1 MATSFPSGLD
11 SFVNPSASDALD
23 SGVVPHAAQ
32 HSNVNDAVEALEAK
46 VGVDGSAVTS
56 SLDYKVSAVEDGL
69 SVARP
74 LLTDGAYI
82 DGTNGLVLSGLSGNY
97 ASTPDSAAL
106 SVTGDI
112 DIKVKL
118 TMADWTPTSTKAL
131 VAKHNTAGNQRAYL
145 FRVDVGG
152 ILRLYTSPNGTAIV
166 SSVSTSP
173 LSFADNET
181 KWVRMTMDVD
191 DGSGN
196 RVVKF
201 YTSDDGSSW
210 SQLGTTVTSAGT
222 TSIYD
227 STVDLTVGAVLYN
240 TSEQLNG
247 TIHRVIIQ
255 DAYDTANNTSNVVF
269 DADFEA
275 EAADTLAF
283 TEDSTNAA
291 TVSVV
296 TTRYTVGLPGMGAI
310 SSGTNNIT
318 NDIDYFA
325 PFHVTQPIET
335 DMLAFEVTT
344 APSSTSTVYAAI
356 YSATDDYQPTGTPLA
371 SFGPISV
378 ATGTTGVYYA
388 QITPVTLP
396 PGQYVL
402 GFNDSVAFV
411 VRSIRYPVNAVHTFS
426 SNTFPLRLAAVRANG
441 AFPSSSAGWGDRLS
455 TSTTGLISPA
465 LLRWKAV

>member
-32 HSNVNDAVEALEAK
+32 HANVNDAVEALEAK
-46 VGVDGSAVTS
+46 VGVNGSAVTS
-56 SLDYKVSAVEDGL
+56 SLDFKVSAVEDGL

-97 ASTPDSAAL
+97 ASSPDSAAL

-112 DIKVKL
+112 DIKVKV
-118 TMADWTPTSTKAL
+118 TMADWTPTATNTL
-131 VAKHNTAGNQRAYL
+131 VAKHDTTGNQRAYL
-145 FRVDVGG
+145 FRVDFGG
-152 ILRLYTSPNGTAIV
+152 ILRLYTSPNGTTVV

-181 KWVRMTMDVD
+181 KWVRMTMDVN

-227 STVDLTVGAVLYN
+227 SPVDLTVGAVLYN
-240 TSEQLNG
+240 TTEQLNG
-247 TIHRVIIQ
+247 TVHRVIIQ
-255 DAYDTANNTSNVVF
+255 DAYDTADNTTNVVF

-296 TTRYTVGLPGMGAI
+296 TTRYSIGVPGQ
-310 SSGTNNIT
+310 SFYGTAGTTSYTLNVDRYQPMT
-318 NDIDYFA
+318 
-325 PFHVTQPIET
+325 VTQPIEL
-335 DMLAFEVTT
+335 DMFVFEVTT
-344 APSSTSTVYAAI
+344 GPASAADMQLGI
-356 YSATDDYQPTGTPLA
+356 FKTDDNFQPTGSA
-371 SFGPISV
+371 V
-378 ATGTTGVYYA
+378 ATATQAVGSGATGLFYS
-388 QITPVTLP
+388 QITPVTLT
-396 PGQYVL
+396 PGSYII
-402 GFNDSVAFV
+402 GFNPSVTMTLRDY
-411 VRSIRYPVNAVHTFS
+411 RSPA
-426 SNTFPLRLAAVRANG
+426 
-441 AFPSSSAGWGDRLS
+441 PSSLITMGASGMLVTFRRIRPNAAFS
-455 TSTTGLISPA
+455 TANDWDTQVGANVGFPHPIM
-465 LLRWKAV
+465 LRWRPL